1 MFKKKKEA
9 YQFFDKAYNLD
20 KDNLIF
26 ALNDAL
32 SLYENRI
39 DDNSVWKILELSK
52 GKYNEK
58 KDDYDESE
66 QEYIDK
72 SIQYLQRMKDKENVN
87 VSEINEGNI
96 KKKDIVDDK
105 SKEKK
110 IVEEEKSDVKKV
122 EVKKE
127 EKKNDDDDDEEEE
140 EEEGDD

>member
-87 VSEINEGNI
+87 VSDD
-96 KKKDIVDDK
+96 KDSKKDVGKEI
-105 SKEKK
+105 SEEKK
-110 IVEEEKSDVKKV
+110 MAEDVKSDVKKIQV
-122 EVKKE
+122 NKE
-127 EKKNDDDDDEEEE
+127 EKKDDDDEEEE
-140 EEEGDD
+140 EEEEEGDD

>member
-1 MFKKKKEA
+1 MSKKKKEA
-9 YQFFDKAYNLD
+9 YEFFDKAYNLD
-20 KDNLIF
+20 KDNVIF

-32 SLYENRI
+32 SLYENRV

-58 KDDYDESE
+58 KDDYDEIE
-66 QEYIDK
+66 QEYINK

-87 VSEINEGNI
+87 VSDE
-96 KKKDIVDDK
+96 KDSKKDVGKEI
-105 SKEKK
+105 SEEKK
-110 IVEEEKSDVKKV
+110 MAEDVKSDVKKIQ
-122 EVKKE
+122 VKKE